1 MNGELDKD
9 AIIGLLSELGDRLHA
24 KGVDARFYVVG
35 GAAMLLAYGR
45 ETMTRDIDA
54 IFEPKT
60 VVYEEAR
67 LMASEREWLGDD
79 WLNDGVKGFI
89 RGPDPDV
96 PAVILAAPGISVEVA
111 SPKRLLAMKVAA
123 ARVGRDVEDIILLA
137 REVGVS
143 SIDEVLDIA
152 FAEYGDLLEA
162 RSRFVVIEALQDV
175 LPRRAEPMA
184 PLALTGSVRVS
195 SRHDG
200 SGPCGARTAAGTPC
214 QNPAGSCP
222 HHR

>member
-1 MNGELDKD
+1 MTDELDRD
-9 AIIGLLSELGDRLHA
+9 AIISLLSELGGRLHA

-67 LMASEREWLGDD
+67 LMAYERKGLGED
-79 WLNDGVKGFI
+79 WLNDGVKGFV
-89 RGPDPDV
+89 RGPDPGV
-96 PAVILAAPGISVEVA
+96 PEVVLAAPGVSVEVA

-123 ARVGRDVEDIILLA
+123 ARVGRDIEDILLLA

-152 FAEYGDLLEA
+152 LAEYGNLLEA
-162 RSRFVVIEALQDV
+162 RSRFVVIEALQDM
-175 LPRRAEPMA
+175 LPQHAEP
-184 PLALTGSVRVS
+184 TGLIPPKGDTQASKRP
-195 SRHDG
+195 HG
-200 SGPCGARTAAGTPC
+200 TGQCGA
-214 QNPAGSCP
+214 
-222 HHR
+222 